1 MYVCTRTVK
10 FVNYSTLTVITVN
23 TLVWW
28 NCYRRRA
35 DICIQLRFQ
44 GIEIQ
49 VVKEQLRARGH
60 LAHGG
65 LRVRLR
71 TLGIE
76 PTSFGLGI

>member
-1 MYVCTRTVK
+1 MTYYLL
-10 FVNYSTLTVITVN
+10 FSHLSD
-23 TLVWW
+23 
-28 NCYRRRA
+28 A
-35 DICIQLRFQ
+35 FIQSDFQ